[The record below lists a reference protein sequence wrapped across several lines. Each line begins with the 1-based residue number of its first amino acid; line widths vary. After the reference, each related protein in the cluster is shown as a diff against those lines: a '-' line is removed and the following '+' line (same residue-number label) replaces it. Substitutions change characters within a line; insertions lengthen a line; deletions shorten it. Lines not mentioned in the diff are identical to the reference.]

1 MSVLHL
7 GRFDSE
13 PLWRAPERAQL
24 PGATDPRTAT
34 IIDRMDEMLFA
45 VGEPSGHKLMT
56 RFPMNPA
63 HVDYLHDAGFRF
75 TSRQPPLPHD
85 PLAPSTCGLLADGAP
100 DAPVAAFLEGV
111 TGCVPYSILPTT
123 RAFVERYGL
132 AQPLPAL
139 AAVKR
144 VNSKVFSHRIAQE
157 TLDECD
163 GQVIDSA
170 QALEAVGTRLLA
182 ATPVLLKD
190 DLGVSGKGN
199 LLVDSP
205 RLLARI
211 ARHLERQERQGKE
224 TWLVLEPLL
233 KKALDFSCQL
243 EIGPNGETSI
253 LSIQQ
258 MANKG
263 FAFSSITTAEPALWD
278 RLDRDGY
285 LERAQRIAARLFD
298 EGYFGPVCI
307 DSMELADGR
316 VRTLVEINARQSMG
330 YMNHRIDRHLEPLGV
345 RGELSLFSLGVPRHF
360 DYEQLLTALADHGLL
375 FTQDHPEG
383 MLPLSA
389 NTLTANLPATN
400 EQALSPGRL
409 YASIVAGGAPRRRE
423 IGSQVGALFSDL
435 GMRVFDAP

>member
-24 PGATDPRTAT
+24 PGATDPRTAA

-63 HVDYLHDAGFRF
+63 HVDYLNDAGFRF
-75 TSRQPPLPHD
+75 TSHQPPLPHD
-85 PLAPSTCGLLADGAP
+85 PLAASTCGLLATGAP
-100 DAPVAAFLEGV
+100 DAPVAAFLDGV
-111 TGCVPYSILPTT
+111 TGCTPYSILPSTQ
-123 RAFVERYGL
+123 AFVERYGL

-139 AAVKR
+139 DAVKR
-144 VNSKVFSHRIAQE
+144 VNSKVFAHRIARE

-163 GQVIDSA
+163 GHIIDSA
-170 QALEAVGTRLLA
+170 AALEAVGTRLLT

-211 ARHLERQERQGKE
+211 ARHLERQEQQGKE
-224 TWLVLEPLL
+224 TWLLLEPLL
-233 KKALDFSCQL
+233 RKALDFSCQID
-243 EIGPNGETSI
+243 IGADGAVAI
-253 LSIQQ
+253 LSVQQ

-263 FAFSSITTAEPALWD
+263 FAFSSIATAEPALWD
-278 RLDRDGY
+278 QLDRDGY
-285 LERAQRIAARLFD
+285 LERAQRIAGRLFD

-307 DSMELADGR
+307 DSMQLADGR
-316 VRTLVEINARQSMG
+316 VRTLVEVNARQSMG
-330 YMNHRIDRHLEPLGV
+330 YMNHRLDRHLAPLGV
-345 RGELSLFSLGVPRHF
+345 RGELSLFTLGVPRQF
-360 DYEQLLTALADHGLL
+360 DYEQLLSALAERGLL

-383 MLPLSA
+383 LLPLSA
-389 NTLTANLPATN
+389 NTLTANSPAGDEPTPG
-400 EQALSPGRL
+400 PGRL
-409 YASIVAGGAPRRRE
+409 YASLVANHAPRRQE
-423 IGSQVGALFSDL
+423 IRSRVSALLSQL